1 MKMRRN
7 QVDHDFAAKNP
18 RARRDRQRE
27 NSALLFFHGVR
38 WQVAGQGD

>member
-1 MKMRRN
+1 LTTTLLQKIG
-7 QVDHDFAAKNP
+7 VPDVIAS
-18 RARRDRQRE
+18 E